1 MIDTALQIDAE
12 FKALIP
18 PLAPEEYAQL
28 EANLLDEGCRDSLV
42 VWNGVLVD
50 GHNRYEIC
58 TKHDIE
64 FDTVELYRDTR
75 DAVKAWIIQN
85 QFGRRNLQPFVR
97 AELALEL
104 EPLLSKGQGVGGGG
118 DRKSE
123 EYKNSLPSMLTE
135 VNALPQNRDTR
146 QILSSISGISTGNI
160 TKVKKISEKADE
172 ATKAK
177 LRTGETTINA
187 EYQKITRQER
197 KDERRI
203 APPPELPTGV
213 YDVIY
218 ADPPWEYQF
227 VSDNSDAIEN
237 HYPTMNLQA
246 ICDMKVPASDNCLLL
261 MWTTAPKLEEAFKV
275 INAWGFTYKT
285 NAVWDKETIG
295 MGYWFRGQHEHLLV
309 ATKGNFNTPHPQ
321 DRTPSVYRE
330 KKGKHSKKPEY
341 FYELIESQYPN
352 RKYIELFARNTRT
365 GWASFGNQI
374 ND

>member
-1 MIDTALQIDAE
+1 MNHSGKRCAIL
-12 FKALIP
+12 
-18 PLAPEEYAQL
+18 
-28 EANLLDEGCRDSLV
+28 
-42 VWNGVLVD
+42 
-50 GHNRYEIC
+50 HNRYEIC
-58 TKHDIE
+58 TKHGIE

-75 DAVKAWIIQN
+75 DSVKAWIIQN
-85 QFGRRNLQPFVR
+85 QFGRRNLQPFQR
-97 AELALEL
+97 AELALFL
-104 EPLLSKGQGVGGGG
+104 EPMFREKAKENQGERTDLCQTSDKGSKTIDTKKELAKVAGV
-118 DRKSE
+118 SH
-123 EYKNSLPSMLTE
+123 
-135 VNALPQNRDTR
+135 DT
-146 QILSSISGISTGNI
+146 IS
-160 TKVKKISEKADE
+160 KAKKISEKADE

-177 LRTGETTINA
+177 LRIGETTINA

-197 KDERRI
+197 EDERRI

-227 VSDNSDAIEN
+227 VSDNADAIEN

-246 ICDMKVPASDNCLLL
+246 ICDMKIPASKNCLLL

-341 FYELIESQYPN
+341 FYQLIESQYPN